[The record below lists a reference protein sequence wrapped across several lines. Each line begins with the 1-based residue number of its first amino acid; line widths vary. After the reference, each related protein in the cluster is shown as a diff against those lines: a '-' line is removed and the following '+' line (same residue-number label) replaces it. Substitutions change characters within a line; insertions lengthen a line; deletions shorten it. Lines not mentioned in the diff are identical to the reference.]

1 MGDLILGIIG
11 FALTAVAA
19 FAVFQWFRVIHLIG
33 MTEMMDDRGW
43 LEEKT
48 DGD

>member
-11 FALTAVAA
+11 FVLTAEAA
-19 FAVFQWFRVIHLIG
+19 FAVFQCFRAIHIIS
-33 MTEMMDDRGW
+33 TAEMMDDRGW